1 MFSHHEEAELT
12 WERLLLLNKFAVEEI
27 YTKLRILNEEFSHQ
41 QRSNPIE
48 HIKTRVKKKKS
59 IIRKL
64 ESRGMDPTPE
74 NAHETLMDI
83 AGVRLICA
91 FTSDIYT
98 LFETLKRQDDLKII
112 QVKDYIENPKKNGYQ
127 SLHMLVEVPVFL
139 TTGSKSMCVEI
150 QIRTI
155 AMDFWASLEHKL
167 YYKYTEEVPSH
178 ITDELRECAH
188 IINDLDSRMLN
199 IKFQIDNYDEDY
211 EKGGTN

>member
-1 MFSHHEEAELT
+1 MFSHHEEQELT

-27 YTKLRILNEEFSHQ
+27 YTKLRILNEELSHQ
-41 QRSNPIE
+41 QQSNPIE

-64 ESRGMDPTPE
+64 ESRGIDPTPV

-98 LFETLKRQDDLKII
+98 LFEALQRQDDLKII

-127 SLHMLVEVPVFL
+127 SLHMLVEIPVFL
-139 TTGSKSMCVEI
+139 ASGSKNMCVEI

-178 ITDELRECAH
+178 IADELRECAH

-199 IKFQIDNYDEDY
+199 IKFQIDHYDADY

>member
-1 MFSHHEEAELT
+1 MFKHHEEPEMT

-27 YTKLRILNEEFSHQ
+27 YTKLRILNDEFNHQ
-41 QRSNPIE
+41 ERSNPIE

-64 ESRGMDPTPE
+64 KMKGIDPTPV
-74 NAHETLMDI
+74 NARNTLSDI
-83 AGVRLICA
+83 AGVRLICS
-91 FTSDIYT
+91 FTSDIYM
-98 LFETLKRQDDLKII
+98 LFEALNRQDDLKIVK
-112 QVKDYIENPKKNGYQ
+112 VKDYIENPKANGYQ

-139 TTGSKSMCVEI
+139 ASGSIPMQVEV

-167 YYKYTEEVPSH
+167 YYKYDSDVPQH
-178 ITDELRECAH
+178 ISDELKECAM

-199 IKFQIDNYDEDY
+199 IKFQIDNYDRDY
-211 EKGGTN
+211 EEKG